1 MLLNMFIRCT
11 TTKTKNTGETY
22 KTFRLVESE
31 RIDGK
36 VKQRTLINLGRYF
49 DVPQSE
55 WQALSSRID
64 QLLSTQ
70 TSFLSIELE
79 EPFETLAQRYAAQI
93 IASRSKSLD
102 DNVKFEAVDIASLEL
117 VRPRRVG
124 IEHLALHAV
133 KQLTLDDKLKSLGF
147 NQQQVAAALG
157 NIIARMAA
165 PASELATYHWLQTQS
180 GLGELIDYDYEGMG
194 LDRLYRVSDQ
204 LWKHREAI
212 ETHLYSQ
219 ERDLFSF
226 SETITLYD
234 LTNTFFEGEA
244 KSNPK
249 AQRGRS
255 KEKRTDCPLVT
266 LGLVL
271 DGSGFP
277 RKSQIFPGNASEPE
291 TLSVMLQGLDGR
303 SGSTVILDA
312 GIASEKNIQYLI
324 EHGYQYIVVSR
335 KRKRHFDEDQS
346 ILIKDIPGQTVK
358 VQKVV
363 VEETGEVELYCHSQ
377 LREKKEQAIQD
388 NFSQKYEAA
397 LDKLHKG
404 LSKKGTMKKY
414 QKVAERLGRL
424 KEKYARAAQHYEV
437 TVTAD
442 DEGDKAVSI
451 SWKRLEKANSQ
462 ATHPGVYCLRT
473 SLTDWNEETLWRTYT
488 MLTDLEAVFRSLKSE
503 LGLRP
508 IYHHKEERVSGHIFI
523 TLIAYHLVQTLR
535 YPLKAEK
542 INDSWQTIR
551 RKMENQQR
559 VTVILRRK
567 DGKTIHLRKATKAE
581 PQQSVI
587 YKALGISAY
596 PGGVQRT
603 LV

>member
-1 MLLNMFIRCT
+1 MLPPMFIRCT
-11 TTKTKNTGETY
+11 TTHTKKTGETY

-31 RIDGK
+31 RVNGK
-36 VKQRTLINLGRYF
+36 VKQRTLLNLGRYF
-49 DVPQSE
+49 DRPQAQ
-55 WQALSSRID
+55 WQLLSSRID

-70 TSFLSIELE
+70 SSFFSIELE
-79 EPFETLAQRYAAQI
+79 EPLETLAQRYAAQL
-93 IASRSKSLD
+93 IASRSTSVD
-102 DNVKFEAVDIASLEL
+102 DKVTFETVDIASLEL

-124 IEHLALHAV
+124 IEQLALHAV

-147 NQQQVAAALG
+147 NQQQLAASIG

-165 PASELATYHWLQTQS
+165 PASELATYHWLQSQS
-180 GLGELIDYDYEGMG
+180 GLGELIDYDFEGMG
-194 LDRLYRVSDQ
+194 LDRLYQVSDL

-291 TLSVMLQGLDGR
+291 TLQLILQGLEGR

-312 GIASEKNIQYLI
+312 GIASEENIQYLI
-324 EHGYQYIVVSR
+324 EHDYHYLVVSR

-346 ILIKDIPGQTVK
+346 IVIKDIPGHTVK
-358 VQKVV
+358 VQKVT

-397 LDKLHKG
+397 LNKLHSG
-404 LSKKGTMKKY
+404 LSQKGAIKKHEKII
-414 QKVAERLGRL
+414 ERLGRL
-424 KEKYARAAQHYEV
+424 KEKYARAAQHYDV
-437 TVTAD
+437 SVIVD
-442 DEGDKAVSI
+442 NEGDKALSI
-451 SWKRLEKANSQ
+451 SWERMEKANSQ

-473 SLTDWNEETLWRTYT
+473 NLTDWNEEALWRTYT

-535 YPLKAEK
+535 YQLKAEK

-559 VTVILRRK
+559 VTVILQRQ
-567 DGKTIHLRKATKAE
+567 DGKTIHLRKVTKAE
-581 PQQSVI
+581 PQQVVI
-587 YKALGISAY
+587 YQALGISAF
-596 PGGVQRT
+596 PGGVKKT

>member
-1 MLLNMFIRCT
+1 MI
-11 TTKTKNTGETY
+11 G
-22 KTFRLVESE
+22 
-31 RIDGK
+31 
-36 VKQRTLINLGRYF
+36 
-49 DVPQSE
+49 
-55 WQALSSRID
+55 
-64 QLLSTQ
+64 
-70 TSFLSIELE
+70 
-79 EPFETLAQRYAAQI
+79 
-93 IASRSKSLD
+93 
-102 DNVKFEAVDIASLEL
+102 
-117 VRPRRVG
+117 
-124 IEHLALHAV
+124 
-133 KQLTLDDKLKSLGF
+133 
-147 NQQQVAAALG
+147 
-157 NIIARMAA
+157 
-165 PASELATYHWLQTQS
+165 
-180 GLGELIDYDYEGMG
+180 YDFEGMG
-194 LDRLYRVSDQ
+194 LDRLYQVSDQ

-212 ETHLYSQ
+212 EMHLYSQ
-219 ERDLFSF
+219 ERDLFSL

-244 KSNPK
+244 KINPK

-291 TLSVMLQGLDGR
+291 TLSVMLQGLEGR

-312 GIASEKNIQYLI
+312 GIASEENIQYLI

-335 KRKRHFDEDQS
+335 KRKRNFDEDKS
-346 ILIKDIPGQTVK
+346 LLIKDIPGQTVK

-388 NFSQKYEAA
+388 NFSEKYETA
-397 LDKLHKG
+397 LDKLHTG
-404 LSKKGTMKKY
+404 LSKKGTIKQHAKI
-414 QKVAERLGRL
+414 VERLGRL

-451 SWKRLEKANSQ
+451 SWKRVEKANSQ

-473 SLTDWNEETLWRTYT
+473 NLTDWNEETLWHTYT

-535 YPLKAEK
+535 YQLKAEK

-559 VTVILRRK
+559 VTVILRRE

-581 PQQSVI
+581 PLQSVI

-596 PGGVQRT
+596 PGGIQKTIV
-603 LV
+603 